1 MDECRVAKVAR
12 GQEEG
17 ALEVGEVSFVSP
29 LFLVKKRGPRKWRLV
44 VDMRLLNTDLPTRK
58 CRFEGIA
65 VILQVVQ
72 RGWWF
77 VTIDLKDGYHHVMME
92 PESRRFLGVCWRGV
106 VRRFTVLVFGLN
118 CAPWVF
124 TKLVRVLLARWR
136 ALGIVVTAW
145 LDDIVVAAPTEEKL
159 VSALKQCAHTWPN
172 LAGLCMRRKFALRQ
186 RKWGRFVVLY

>member
-1 MDECRVAKVAR
+1 MVEWVRDGVRLRPAEPELLVEARQRHQTTLDAEQAGWMDVEWQRL
-12 GQEEG
+12 QEEG

-29 LFLVKKRGPRKWRLV
+29 LFLVAKRGPRKWRLV
-44 VDMRLLNTDLPTRK
+44 VDMRLLNTGLPSRK

-77 VTIDLKDGYHHVMME
+77 VTIDLPDGYHHVMME

-106 VRRFTVLVFGLN
+106 IRRFTVLVFGLN

-124 TKLVRVLLARWR
+124 TKLVRVMLA
-136 ALGIVVTAW
+136 
-145 LDDIVVAAPTEEKL
+145 
-159 VSALKQCAHTWPN
+159 H
-172 LAGLCMRRKFALRQ
+172 
-186 RKWGRFVVLY
+186 